1 MRVMHMWFAI
11 TALALASSCV
21 SAESYSIS
29 GTVSYTHLT
38 LPTKRIV

>member
-29 GTVSYTHLT
+29 DTATYSN
-38 LPTKRIV
+38 